1 MLPMQGL
8 QVQSLVGELKSHMMW
23 GIAKK
28 REKERKGRGN
38 TDRRGK
44 ASISIVYHDGYALPG
59 TEHITRSWQKGQAA
73 GESLFP
79 GDTLSFLF
87 TLPGIFMQVGM

>member
-1 MLPMQGL
+1 MGL
-8 QVQSLVGELKSHMMW
+8 LRQPSDVKQRE
-23 GIAKK
+23 
-28 REKERKGRGN
+28 REKEKEKARGN

-44 ASISIVYHDGYALPG
+44 ASVSIVYHDGYALPG
-59 TEHITRSWQKGQAA
+59 AEHVTRSWQKGQAA
-73 GESLFP
+73 GESLFL